1 MSKSTT
7 LTHEISKRILVLD
20 GGFGTMVQGYNLCE
34 NDYRGERFA
43 TWPTPL
49 KGCNDLL
56 VMTAP
61 NIVGEIHSRYLEAGA
76 DIIETCSFNA
86 NAVSLADYG
95 LAEYAYEMA
104 REAARVARAA
114 ADKYTTSECP
124 RFVAGSMGPT
134 NRTSSIASDLNN
146 PAAREIS
153 FDRLEAAYYDQA
165 RGLWDG
171 GVDALLVETVFDT
184 LNCKAALKA
193 IDRLATERGERIPT
207 MVSLTLSESGRTLS
221 GQTIEAFYNSVSHA
235 ELVSIGFN
243 CAFGARQLLPYLEE
257 LNELSEFAIS
267 VHPNAGLPNL
277 MGGYDETPQM
287 FADDV
292 EEYLRRGL
300 VNIVGGCCGTTP
312 EHIRLVAG
320 IVNNYSPRITPARR
334 GESTASGLEGLT
346 ISHSRN
352 FVNVGERT
360 NVAGSAKFARLIREE
375 DYDAALTIARSQVEA
390 GAQVVDV
397 CMDDGMID
405 GVRAMTTFLNIIAS
419 DPETARV
426 PVMIDSS
433 KWEVLEAG
441 LKVTQGKSIVNS
453 ISLKEGEQEFLRKA
467 REIHSY
473 GAMAVVMLFDE
484 RGQADTYARKVE
496 VAERAYRL
504 LTEAGFPAADI
515 IFDPNIL
522 AVATGIEAHNC
533 YGVDFIEA
541 TRWIKQNLPG
551 AKVSGGVSNLSFSFR
566 GNNPVREAMHSV
578 FLYHA
583 IEAGMDMGIVNPAM
597 LQIYSQ
603 IEPTLLTLCED
614 VVLNRREDATERLAE
629 YAEQLKG
636 QAAGAS
642 NVAVAEAW
650 REGSIAERIDYA
662 MLKGNADHIAE
673 DAMEALQTEGSPLAV
688 IDNLLMPAMTR
699 VGELFG
705 EGKMFLPQ
713 VVKSA
718 RVMKRAVEVLT
729 PYIEQGGEAK
739 AAGRFL
745 IATVKGD
752 VHDIGKNIVSVVA
765 ACNGYK
771 INDLGVMVETE
782 RIVDEAVSWG
792 ADVIGLSGLITP
804 SLDEMIKVVREL
816 ERRGLQI
823 PVVVGGATTSEL
835 HTAVKMAPEYSG
847 LVMRSR
853 DASSN
858 IQALA
863 ALTGADRE
871 SFIAAEKERQQQL
884 RDNFERLS
892 ERKTITPIEECR
904 RESRTKRAAEIVT
917 PRKVGRTV
925 LHKFEIENVEPYI
938 NWNYLLAAWQ
948 IKGRYPEVLESADK
962 GEEARKVMED
972 ARAMLEQIKKDGSL
986 QLNGVV
992 GIYPANREGDDIV
1005 VTCKGKQWRLA
1016 QLRNQTSE
1024 HLSVADYV
1032 TTADEGTDYVGVFA
1046 LTGGVGLKEL
1056 AAKYREAGDEYSA
1069 IMAKLLADRLTEA
1082 FAEVMHAFVR
1092 EVTWGYQNEAMS
1104 PEEAVAEKYVGRRY
1118 AFGYPATPDHT
1129 LKREVF
1135 EMLDVEM
1142 MTGMHLTENC
1152 MIEPG
1157 EALCGLLIADPTA
1170 SYFGIG
1176 IIDDE
1181 QVEDYARRRGT
1192 TSAEIRKYISQ
1203 I

>member
-1 MSKSTT
+1 MNKPTIT
-7 LTHEISKRILVLD
+7 NEISKRILVLD

-43 TWPTPL
+43 SWPTPL

-61 NIVGEIHSRYLEAGA
+61 NIVGEIHEKYLTAGA

-95 LAEYAYEMA
+95 LTEYAYEMA
-104 REAARVARAA
+104 LEAARVARAA
-114 ADKYTTSECP
+114 ADKFSTAERP

-153 FDRLEAAYYDQA
+153 FDRLEASYYDQA
-165 RGLWDG
+165 RGLVDG
-171 GVDALLVETVFDT
+171 GVDVLLVETVFDT

-193 IDRLATERGERIPT
+193 IDRLAAERGVKIPT

-221 GQTIEAFYNSVSHA
+221 GQTIEAFYNSISHA
-235 ELVSIGFN
+235 DLVSVGFN

-312 EHIRLVAG
+312 EHIRLVSA
-320 IVNNYSPRITPARR
+320 IVGGYAPRVTPARR

-375 DYDAALTIARSQVEA
+375 NYDAALTIARSQVEA

-405 GVRAMTTFLNIIAS
+405 GIRAMTTFLNIIAS

-453 ISLKEGEQEFLRKA
+453 ISLKEGEQEFLKKA
-467 REIHSY
+467 QAIHAY
-473 GAMAVVMLFDE
+473 GAMVVVMLFDE

-504 LTEAGFPAADI
+504 LTEAGFPASDI

-522 AVATGIEAHNC
+522 AVATGIEAHNT

-603 IEPTLLTLCED
+603 IEPTLLELCED
-614 VVLNRREDATERLAE
+614 VVLNRREDATERLAD
-629 YAEQLKG
+629 YAEHLKG
-636 QAAGAS
+636 QAVGGTATATT
-642 NVAVAEAW
+642 EAW
-650 REGSIAERIDYA
+650 REGSIAERIEYA
-662 MLKGNADHIAE
+662 MLKGNTDHIAD
-673 DAMEALQTEGSPLAV
+673 DAMEALQSEGTPLAV

-718 RVMKRAVEVLT
+718 RVMKQAVEVLT

-782 RIVDEAVSWG
+782 RIVDEAVAWG

-816 ERRGLQI
+816 ERRGLSI

-858 IQALA
+858 IQTLS
-863 ALTGADRE
+863 ALTGDNKEA
-871 SFIAAEKERQQQL
+871 FIAAEKERQQQL

-904 RESRTKRAAEIVT
+904 RESRVKTAADIVA
-917 PRKVGRTV
+917 PRKVGRSV
-925 LHKFEIENVEPYI
+925 LHNFEIENVEPYI

-948 IKGRYPEVLESADK
+948 IKGHYPEVLESADK
-962 GEEARKVMED
+962 GEEARKVMDD
-972 ARAMLEQIKKDGSL
+972 ARALLEQIKKDGSL
-986 QLNGVV
+986 RLSGVV

-1005 VTCKGKQWRLA
+1005 VECKGKQYRLA

-1024 HLSVADYV
+1024 HLSVVDYV
-1032 TTADEGTDYVGVFA
+1032 APASEGTDYVGVFA
-1046 LTGGVGLKEL
+1046 LTGGLGLKEL
-1056 AAKYREAGDEYSA
+1056 TEKFRTAGDEYNA

-1092 EVTWGYQNEAMS
+1092 EVMWGYQAEPMS
-1104 PEEAVAEKYVGRRY
+1104 PEDAVAEKYVGRRY

-1129 LKREVF
+1129 QKREVF
-1135 EMLDVEM
+1135 EMLDVQM
-1142 MTGMHLTENC
+1142 LTGMTLTENC

-1157 EALCGLLIADPTA
+1157 EALCGLLIAAPA
-1170 SYFGIG
+1170 ACYFGVG
-1176 IIDDE
+1176 SIDDD
-1181 QVEDYARRRGT
+1181 QLDDYARRRGT
-1192 TSAEIRKYISQ
+1192 TSDEIRKYIS
-1203 I
+1203 II

>member
-1 MSKSTT
+1 MSKPT
-7 LTHEISKRILVLD
+7 LTHEIFKRILVLD

-43 TWPTPL
+43 SWPTPL

-61 NIVGEIHSRYLEAGA
+61 HIVGEIHSRYLEAGA

-95 LAEYAYEMA
+95 LSEYAYEMA
-104 REAARVARAA
+104 RQAACVARAA
-114 ADKYTTSECP
+114 ADKYSTSERP

-165 RGLWDG
+165 RGLVDG

-193 IDRLATERGERIPT
+193 IDRLSSERGERIPT

-257 LNELSEFAIS
+257 LNELSEFAVS

-312 EHIRLVAG
+312 EHIRLVSG
-320 IVNNYSPRITPARR
+320 IVNNYSPRVTPERR
-334 GESTASGLEGLT
+334 EESTASGLEGLT

-405 GVRAMTTFLNIIAS
+405 GVKAMTTFLNIIAS

-522 AVATGIEAHNC
+522 AVATGIEAHNS

-551 AKVSGGVSNLSFSFR
+551 AKVSGGVSNLSFSYR

-614 VVLNRREDATERLAE
+614 VVLNRRENATERLAE

-636 QAAGAS
+636 QATGAS
-642 NVAVAEAW
+642 AATATEAW
-650 REGSIAERIDYA
+650 REGSIADRIDYA

-673 DAMEALQTEGSPLAV
+673 DAMEALQTEGTPLAV

-782 RIVDEAVSWG
+782 RIVDEAVAWG

-871 SFIAAEKERQQQL
+871 AFIAAEKERQQQL

-904 RESRTKRAAEIVT
+904 RESRTKRAADIVV
-917 PRKVGRTV
+917 PRKVGRAV

-962 GEEARKVMED
+962 GEEARKVMDD

-1005 VTCKGKQWRLA
+1005 VECKGKKWRLA
-1016 QLRNQTSE
+1016 QLRNQTAE

-1032 TTADEGTDYVGVFA
+1032 APESEGTDYVGVFA
-1046 LTGGVGLKEL
+1046 LTGGAGLKEL

-1092 EVTWGYQNEAMS
+1092 EVMWGYQTTPMS
-1104 PEEAVAEKYVGRRY
+1104 PEDAVAEKYVGRRY

-1129 LKREVF
+1129 QKREVF
-1135 EMLDVEM
+1135 KMLDVEM
-1142 MTGMHLTENC
+1142 MTGMRLTENC

-1157 EALCGLLIADPTA
+1157 EALCGLLIADPA
-1170 SYFGIG
+1170 ACYFGVG
-1176 IIDDE
+1176 SIDDE
-1181 QVEDYARRRGT
+1181 QVDDYARRRGT
-1192 TSAEIRKYISQ
+1192 TTDEIRKYISQ
-1203 I
+1203 F

>member
-1 MSKSTT
+1 MTKPLITE
-7 LTHEISKRILVLD
+7 EITRRILVLD
-20 GGFGTMVQGYNLCE
+20 GGFGTMVQGYNLGE
-34 NDYRGERFA
+34 EEYRGERFA
-43 TWPTPL
+43 AWPTPL

-61 NIVGEIHSRYLEAGA
+61 EIVGEIHGRYLEAGA

-95 LAEYAYEMA
+95 LSEYAYEMA
-104 REAARVARAA
+104 RAAAEVARRA
-114 ADKYTTSECP
+114 ADEFVTPERP

-165 RGLWDG
+165 RGLVDG
-171 GVDALLVETVFDT
+171 GVDVLLVETVFDT

-193 IDRLATERGERIPT
+193 IDRLSSERGVRIPT
-207 MVSLTLSESGRTLS
+207 MLSLTLAEGGRTLS

-257 LNELSEFAIS
+257 LSARSEYSVS

-312 EHIRLVAG
+312 EHIRLVASLVG
-320 IVNNYSPRITPARR
+320 GYSPRVTPARR

-346 ISHSRN
+346 IDHSRN

-375 DYDAALTIARSQVEA
+375 DYDTALTIARSQVEA
-390 GAQVVDV
+390 GAQIIDV

-433 KWEVLEAG
+433 SWEVLEAG

-453 ISLKEGEQEFLRKA
+453 ISLKEGEEEFLRKA
-467 REIHSY
+467 RAIHAY

-484 RGQADTYARKVE
+484 KGQADTYARKIE

-504 LTEAGFPAADI
+504 LTEAGFPAWDI

-522 AVATGIEAHNC
+522 AVATGIEQHNT

-597 LQIYSQ
+597 LQVYSQ
-603 IEPTLLTLCED
+603 IEPTLLELCED
-614 VVLNRREDATERLAE
+614 VVLNRRADATERLAE
-629 YAEQLKG
+629 YAERLKG
-636 QAAGAS
+636 QSAGGAQVAA
-642 NVAVAEAW
+642 AEAW
-650 REGSIAERIDYA
+650 REGTLAERINYA
-662 MLKGNADHIAE
+662 MLKGNTDHIAE
-673 DAMEALQTEGSPLAV
+673 DAMEALSAEGTPLAV

-729 PYIEQGGEAK
+729 PYIEQGEVK
-739 AAGRFL
+739 AAGKFL

-765 ACNGYK
+765 ACNGYQIK
-771 INDLGVMVETE
+771 DLGVMVETE
-782 RIVDEAVSWG
+782 RVVEEAIAWG
-792 ADVIGLSGLITP
+792 ADVVGLSGLITP
-804 SLDEMIKVVREL
+804 SLDEMIKVVREF
-816 ERRGLQI
+816 ERRGVQI
-823 PVVVGGATTSEL
+823 PVIIGGATTSEL
-835 HTAVKMAPEYSG
+835 HTAVKIAPEYSG
-847 LVMRSR
+847 LVVRSR

-858 IQALA
+858 VQILA
-863 ALTGADRE
+863 SLMGADRE
-871 SFIAAEKERQQQL
+871 EYIASVKAHQEEL
-884 RDNFERLS
+884 REGYLRGS
-892 ERKTITPIEECR
+892 ERRTLKPIEECR
-904 RESRTKRAAEIVT
+904 SQSRVKQAGEIVA
-917 PRKVGRTV
+917 PRKVGRSV

-938 NWNYLLAAWQ
+938 NWNYLLSAWQ
-948 IKGRYPEVLESADK
+948 IKGRYPEVLESPEK
-962 GEEARKVMED
+962 GEEARKVMAD
-972 ARAMLEQIKKDGSL
+972 ARALLEQIKKDGSL

-1005 VTCKGKQWRLA
+1005 VECKGKKYRLP
-1016 QLRNQTSE
+1016 QLRNQLSDG
-1024 HLSVADYV
+1024 LSVADYV
-1032 TTADEGTDYVGVFA
+1032 ATADAGTDYIGVFA
-1046 LTGGVGLKEL
+1046 VTGGMGLAEL
-1056 AAKYREAGDEYSA
+1056 AQKYRDAGDDYNA

-1092 EVTWGYQNEAMS
+1092 EVMWGYQTEPMS
-1104 PEEAVAEKYVGRRY
+1104 PEDAVAEKYVGRRY

-1129 LKREVF
+1129 HKREVF
-1135 EMLDVEM
+1135 EMLDVQM
-1142 MTGMHLTENC
+1142 MTGMTLTENC

-1157 EALCGLLIADPTA
+1157 EALCGIIIADPSA
-1170 SYFGIG
+1170 SYFGVGEIG
-1176 IIDDE
+1176 ED
-1181 QVEDYARRRGT
+1181 QLADYASRRGT
-1192 TSAEIRKYISQ
+1192 SAEEIKKYISK

>member
-1 MSKSTT
+1 MSKT
-7 LTHEISKRILVLD
+7 LLQDEITKRILVLD

-34 NDYRGERFA
+34 NDYRGEQFA
-43 TWPTPL
+43 SWPTPL

-61 NIVGEIHSRYLEAGA
+61 HIVGEIHERYLEAGA
-76 DIIETCSFNA
+76 DIVETCSFNA
-86 NAVSLADYG
+86 NAISLADYG
-95 LAEYAYEMA
+95 LADYAYPMA
-104 REAARVARAA
+104 KAAAQVARAA
-114 ADKYTTSECP
+114 ADKYSTPEHP

-165 RGLWDG
+165 RGLVDG
-171 GVDALLVETVFDT
+171 GVDVLLVETVFDT

-193 IDRLATERGERIPT
+193 IDRLATECGVRIPT
-207 MVSLTLSESGRTLS
+207 MVSLTLSEGGRTLS

-235 ELVSIGFN
+235 ELLSIGFN

-257 LNELSEFAIS
+257 LATCSEFAVS

-320 IVNNYSPRITPARR
+320 IVGGYSPRPVPERR

-346 ISHSRN
+346 IDHSRN

-375 DYDAALTIARSQVEA
+375 NYDAALTIARSQVEA
-390 GAQVVDV
+390 GAQIVDV

-433 KWEVLEAG
+433 SWEVLEAG

-453 ISLKEGEQEFLRKA
+453 ISLKEGPEEFLRRA
-467 REIHSY
+467 RAIHSY

-484 RGQADTYARKVE
+484 SGQADTYARKIE

-504 LTEAGFPAADI
+504 LTEAGFPAGDI

-522 AVATGIEAHNC
+522 AVATGIEQHDS

-597 LQIYSQ
+597 LQVYSQ
-603 IEPTLLTLCED
+603 IEPTLLELCED
-614 VVLNRREDATERLAE
+614 VVLNRRADATERLAE
-629 YAEQLKG
+629 YAERLKG
-636 QAAGAS
+636 QSVTGAAAATES
-642 NVAVAEAW
+642 W
-650 REGSIAERIDYA
+650 REGSLAERIDYA
-662 MLKGNADHIAE
+662 MLKGNTDHIAE
-673 DAMEALQTEGSPLAV
+673 DALEALGSEGTPLAV

-729 PYIEQGGEAK
+729 PYIEQGESK
-739 AAGRFL
+739 AAGKFL

-771 INDLGVMVETE
+771 INDLGVMVETD
-782 RIVDEAVSWG
+782 RIVDEAIAWG

-816 ERRGLQI
+816 ERRGVSI
-823 PVVVGGATTSEL
+823 PVIVGGATTSEL
-835 HTAVKMAPEYSG
+835 HTAVKIAPEYSG
-847 LVMRSR
+847 LVVRSR

-858 IQALA
+858 VQILA
-863 ALTGADRE
+863 ALTGDDRE
-871 SFIAAEKERQQQL
+871 GYVQTVKARQEEL
-884 RDNFERLS
+884 RAGYLRSS
-892 ERKTITPIEECR
+892 ENRTITPIEECR
-904 RESRTKRAAEIVT
+904 EGSRTKRAAEIVV

-925 LHKFEIENVEPYI
+925 LHKFDIENVEPYI
-938 NWNYLLAAWQ
+938 NWNYLLSAWQ
-948 IKGRYPEVLESADK
+948 IKGRYPEVLDSVDR
-962 GEEARKVMED
+962 GEEARKVMDD
-972 ARAMLEQIKKDGSL
+972 ARALLDQIKRDGSL

-1005 VTCKGKQWRLA
+1005 VECKGRKYRLP
-1016 QLRNQTSE
+1016 QLRNQTTT
-1024 HLSVADYV
+1024 LQSVADYI
-1032 TTADEGTDYVGVFA
+1032 APASEGTDYVGVFA
-1046 LTGGVGLKEL
+1046 LTGGEGLKEL
-1056 AAKYREAGDEYSA
+1056 AAKFRDAGDDYSA

-1092 EVTWGYQNEAMS
+1092 ELVWSYQSS
-1104 PEEAVAEKYVGRRY
+1104 PLTPEDAVAEKYVGRRY

-1129 LKREVF
+1129 QKREVF

-1142 MTGMHLTENC
+1142 LTGMRLTENC

-1157 EALCGLLIADPTA
+1157 EALCGLIVADPA
-1170 SYFGIG
+1170 AEYFGIG
-1176 IIDDE
+1176 TIGED
-1181 QVEDYARRRGT
+1181 QLADYAARRAT
-1192 TSAEIRKYISQ
+1192 TPEQIKKYITQ
-1203 I
+1203 L